1 MASSEPL
8 DDRKRVKILI
18 IGAGMAGL
26 SAANHLAKNGMT
38 DFLVL
43 EASNKIGGRIFSA
56 QTGKHRLEL
65 GANWIHGVLG
75 NPLYE
80 IAIANGLIDI
90 VHVPKPHRIVAATE
104 DGKQV
109 PFGVLQ
115 EMYQAYVC
123 FLRRCEE
130 YFLCQYLPPEGINS
144 VGEHLGLEMT
154 LFLERVSDPVQRH
167 LRSLIFRCL
176 MKRETCIAGCH
187 SMSDIDLLQ
196 LGSYT
201 ELQGGNIALPSGY
214 SSILEPVSRLI
225 PPQNILKKHPV
236 ATIRWRYSEELL
248 LGKCVV
254 SPGTDSGIDLRGLGD
269 AGNESDDSDVTVTGE
284 TPPDISPNS
293 SREPSSEKECISVVE
308 NININVSNNFKS
320 EDESDCTVPESG
332 IESKTEEEDLA
343 CPQGGSKTM
352 GHSIPRRKKSRKRKS
367 QQPNVE
373 VVCENGQQF
382 YADHVICCIPLG
394 VLKAQA
400 SQMFCPPLPQF
411 KLKSIDKLLYDTVDK
426 IFLEYDRPFLNPEV
440 SEVMLLWD
448 SEECC
453 SDANEMKNKWYR
465 KIYSF
470 SKISE
475 TLLLAW
481 ISGKEAEYMETLSH
495 EEVAETCTDIL
506 RKFLNDPFVPKPRS
520 CICTTWG
527 SQPYTRGSYTAIAV
541 GASQDDIDNV
551 AQPLYSNDQQVK
563 PVVLFAGE
571 HTHSSFY
578 STVHGAY
585 LTGRSAAQI
594 LLAPDSPEELILEAD
609 EDASDLSS
617 WIQGIALQ

>member
-1 MASSEPL
+1 MASSEPN
-8 DDRKRVKILI
+8 DDVKRVKILI

-90 VHVPKPHRIVAATE
+90 VHVPKPHRVVAATE

-144 VGEHLGLEMT
+144 VGEHLGLEMA
-154 LFLERVSDPVQRH
+154 LFLERVSDPAQRH

-176 MKRETCIAGCH
+176 LKRETCIAGCH
-187 SMSDIDLLQ
+187 SMSDIDLMQ

-214 SSILEPVSRLI
+214 SSILDPVSRLI

-236 ATIRWRYSEELL
+236 STIRWRYSEELL
-248 LGKCVV
+248 IGNSVV
-254 SPGTDSGIDLRGLGD
+254 SPGTDSGIDLYGLGD
-269 AGNESDDSDVTVTGE
+269 TGNESDDSDVTVTGD
-284 TPPDISPNS
+284 TPPESSPNS
-293 SREPSSEKECISVVE
+293 SREPSSEKECISVIE
-308 NININVSNNFKS
+308 NLPTNEERNIQPEGGSESAPASEPNSS
-320 EDESDCTVPESG
+320 EDKEGSA
-332 IESKTEEEDLA
+332 ED
-343 CPQGGSKTM
+343 QKRSTFG
-352 GHSIPRRKKSRKRKS
+352 SIPRRRKSRKRKS
-367 QQPNVE
+367 HHPNVE
-373 VVCENGQQF
+373 VVCENGQHF
-382 YADHVICCIPLG
+382 YADHVICCVPLG
-394 VLKAQA
+394 VLKTQA
-400 SQMFCPPLPQF
+400 SQLFSPSLPQY
-411 KLKSIDKLLYDTVDK
+411 KLRSIDKLLFDTVDK

-448 SEECC
+448 SDECC
-453 SDANEMKNKWYR
+453 SDTKEMKNRWYR

-495 EEVAETCTDIL
+495 EEVAETCTNIL

-527 SQPYTRGSYTAIAV
+527 SQPYFRGSYTAIAV

-551 AQPLYSNDQQVK
+551 AQPLYSNDQQAK

-609 EDASDLSS
+609 EDASDLSA